1 MSAALPQPA
10 LSVRGLTTSLRIEGA
25 WHDAVRDVS
34 FDLARGETLALVGE
48 SGCGKSLTAMTIM
61 GLLPAGIGRR
71 SSGSV
76 RIGEVETGALD
87 ESAMERIRGNAIGM
101 IFQEPMSS
109 LNPVLKVGFQ
119 IAEPL
124 IYHRGMTRAQAR
136 TRALELMQ
144 LVRIPAA
151 RERLDAYPHQFSGG
165 MRQRVMIALAIACSP
180 QVLIADE
187 PTTALDVTV
196 QAQVLELLGGL
207 QREQG
212 LGMLLITHN
221 LGVVATTAQRV
232 MVMYGGDVVESA
244 PVRSL
249 FTAPRHPYSRAL
261 LAAMPRVDRAAGELV
276 PIPGQVPGLTAMPPG
291 CRFQGRCPQ
300 RIERCAT
307 LPPLVAV
314 DEARQHLVRCWV
326 NAAPNPG
333 FAGPPEG
340 VQSFLGRPGEG
351 RYSPPGEEP

>member
-1 MSAALPQPA
+1 MSAARLQPV
-10 LSVRGLTTSLRIEGA
+10 LSVRGLTTSLRIAGA

-61 GLLPAGIGRR
+61 GLLPAGIGRLGA
-71 SSGSV
+71 GSV
-76 RIGEVETGALD
+76 RIGDVESSSLD
-87 ESAMERIRGNAIGM
+87 EAAMEQIRGNAIGM

-124 IYHRGMTRAQAR
+124 IYHRGMSRAQAR
-136 TRALELMQ
+136 VRALELMQ

-221 LGVVATTAQRV
+221 LAVVATTAQRV

-244 PVRSL
+244 PVRA
-249 FTAPRHPYSRAL
+249 FFAAPRHPYSRAL
-261 LAAMPRVDRAAGELV
+261 LAAMPRVDRAAGELA
-276 PIPGQVPGLTAMPPG
+276 PIPGQVPGLTDMPPG

-314 DEARQHLVRCWV
+314 DEARQHQVRCWV
-326 NAAPNPG
+326 TAPNPG
-333 FAGPPEG
+333 YAGPHEG
-340 VQSFLGRPGEG
+340 VPSFLGRPGE
-351 RYSPPGEEP
+351 RLYSPPGEEP